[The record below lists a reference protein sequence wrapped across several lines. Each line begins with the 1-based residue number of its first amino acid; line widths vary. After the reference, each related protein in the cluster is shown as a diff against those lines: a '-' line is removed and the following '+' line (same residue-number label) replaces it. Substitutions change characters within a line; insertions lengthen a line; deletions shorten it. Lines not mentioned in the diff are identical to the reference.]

1 MTVKNARKLTAAI
14 LIVGTVV
21 MLLSYI
27 WEPFLIIGAVIDISC
42 LIPHFLFNRCP
53 HCGKLLGRDV
63 GDFCQHCGKKLEQ

>member
-1 MTVKNARKLTAAI
+1 MSVKNARKLTAAI
-14 LIVGTVV
+14 LIVGTVI

-27 WEPFLIIGAVIDISC
+27 WEPFLIIGAIIAVSC

-53 HCGKLLGRDV
+53 HCGKLLGRDG